1 MTWASH
7 PASIAT
13 PREFSLDAMQ
23 KLRDVEEE
31 FETTAVMR
39 LKAYP
44 RTALLVK
51 IDNGS

>member
-7 PASIAT
+7 PASVAS
-13 PREFSLDAMQ
+13 PREISLDAMQ
-23 KLRDVEEE
+23 KLRDVEEK
-31 FETTAVMR
+31 FETTAVIR

>member
-7 PASIAT
+7 PASVAT
-13 PREFSLDAMQ
+13 PREISLDAMQ

-31 FETTAVMR
+31 LETTAVMW
-39 LKAYP
+39 LKAYR
-44 RTALLVK
+44 RTALIVK